1 MRFFIKVMLPAAG
14 WLLSAAVQAQTLAS
28 AQPGRSLTQTGPSST
43 VQLRDALLQ
52 LRNHYKVDLAFE
64 EQQLQ
69 GISVPVGWFHPK
81 WSIEKNLETLLRT
94 TDFQVKRL
102 SNGAYLILSN
112 SIRLYPAR
120 PTSSGRTD
128 PSLSPG
134 PAEKNG
140 AIENVSSQNQPTAT
154 SSPAADIAVQG
165 RVSAAGSNEG
175 LPGVNVQV
183 KGTTTGTTTDANGGF
198 SLRVRDEQ
206 AVLVFSSI
214 GYEAQEITVGKQQN
228 LTVVLKPSERSLEEV
243 VVVGYGT
250 VKKSDLT
257 GSVSSV
263 SGTEFHK
270 LPMATLDQGLQGRAA
285 GVQVTQTDAAPGG
298 TVSIRIRGGNSIT
311 NNNEPL
317 YVVDGFPVTA
327 LKSLNPSDIES
338 IEILKDASATAIYGS
353 RGSNGVVLITTKQAK
368 AGQSRLDAEY
378 YTGVQKLIYKI
389 PLLNGTQFAELANE
403 AAAFRGRAL
412 PFADPKALGEGTDW
426 QDGIYRTAPIRNY
439 QLTFAQ
445 GLEKTRFMVSGN
457 YFDQHGIIQNS
468 NFKRLSFRFNMETK
482 VNEKLKFGSNMQLSY
497 INNHAVLVN
506 SGGTGSNGV
515 VHTAL
520 TSGPNLPIYDQNGN
534 YFVDWQQIG
543 PSVRR
548 DNAVSLA
555 KETTNLTRTGRI
567 LGNLYAQYELVKGLS
582 ARVSMG
588 ADVTYSKNNLYV
600 PRTTYRAYFQNGIA
614 NISDQQTYNWL
625 NENTLTY
632 DKTVGVHHFNALAG
646 FTVQREIS
654 EDVEAKGQN
663 FVNDILTYNNLEA
676 AGLVQP
682 AASGANQ
689 WSLMS
694 YLGRINYGF
703 RERYLLTVSLRADG
717 SSRFGASNKWG
728 YFPSGAL
735 AWRVSEEP
743 FMQNQRLVS
752 DLKFRTSYGVTGFQ
766 EIPLYRSQSS
776 LSNTSSIIGNA
787 LAIGIAPSRVANPD
801 LKWERTAQ
809 FDVGVDFG
817 VLNNRLRFT
826 ADYYYKRTK
835 DLLLEVSVPW
845 TSGYSTSLQN
855 VGSTE
860 NKGFELSVSATPI
873 NGRLKWNVDANYSQN
888 RNKVL
893 SLGGVEEFFGPESG
907 SSFYSPGPAI
917 LIRKGQPV
925 NSFFGYVGDGLFRT
939 QEDIAK
945 GPVHRYM
952 ELGDLRFKDVNGDGT
967 LSPADRTLIGNAQPK
982 FIYGLNNTFTYG
994 HFDLTILLQGVYGNN
1009 ILNLLRVYELES
1021 MRGTHNNHIRA
1032 LDRWTPENPNA
1043 YMPKADYR
1051 GQEQFISTRAL
1062 EDGSYLRLR
1071 NIVLAYNLPGKL
1083 VKWSR
1088 SAKIYV
1094 SGQNILTW
1102 TNYTGY
1108 DPEVNSHG
1116 QNPINQ
1122 GIDYGAYPRAKTF
1135 MIGVNLGL

>member
-1 MRFFIKVMLPAAG
+1 MVPFLRILLPTAG
-14 WLLSAAVQAQTLAS
+14 CLLSVVVQAQTLAS
-28 AQPGRSLTQTGPSST
+28 VQAARSVIQSSTGST
-43 VQLRDALLQ
+43 VQLRDALLE
-52 LRNHYKVDLAFE
+52 LRSRYKVDLAFE

-69 GISVPVGWFHPK
+69 GVSVPTGWFHPK
-81 WSIEKNLETLLRT
+81 WSLEKNLEGLLRT

-102 SNGAYLILSN
+102 SNGTYLIVSN
-112 SIRLYPAR
+112 AARMRPAR
-120 PTSSGRTD
+120 TASPNRSEAPTSMTQPEPSGANDNAATRT
-128 PSLSPG
+128 G
-134 PAEKNG
+134 PTE
-140 AIENVSSQNQPTAT
+140 TAT
-154 SSPAADIAVQG
+154 QSADVAVQG
-165 RVSAAGSNEG
+165 RVTASGSDEG

-183 KGTTTGTTTDANGGF
+183 KGTTTGTTTDANGSF
-198 SLRVRDEQ
+198 TLRVRDEQ

-214 GYEAQEITVGKQQN
+214 GYEAQEVTVGRRQT
-228 LTVVLKPSERSLEEV
+228 LSVILKPSERSLEEV

-263 SGTEFHK
+263 SGSEFHK

-368 AGQSRLDAEY
+368 AGQSRFDAEY
-378 YTGVQKLIYKI
+378 YTGFQKLIYKI

-403 AAAFRGRAL
+403 AAAFRNRAL

-426 QDGIYRTAPIRNY
+426 QDAIYRTAPIRNY
-439 QLTFAQ
+439 QLTFSQ

-457 YFDQHGIIQNS
+457 YFDQDGIISNS
-468 NFKRLSFRFNMETK
+468 NFKRLSLRFNMETK
-482 VNEKLKFGSNMQLSY
+482 INAKLTFGNNLQLSY
-497 INNHAVLVN
+497 VNNHAVLVN

-520 TSGPNLPIYDQNGN
+520 TSGPNLPIYDQDGN

-555 KETTNLTRTGRI
+555 NETTNLTRTARI
-567 LGNLYAQYELVKGLS
+567 LGNMFLQYEVVKGLT
-582 ARVSMG
+582 ARVSLG
-588 ADVTYSKNNLYV
+588 ADATFSKNNLYI

-614 NISDQQTYNWL
+614 NVSDQQSYNWL

-632 DKTVGVHHFNALAG
+632 DKTVGVHHVNVLGG

-654 EDVEAKGQN
+654 EEVEAKGQN

-743 FMQNQRLVS
+743 FMQAQRIVS

-776 LSNTSSIIGNA
+776 LSNTSSIIGNN
-787 LAIGIAPSRVANPD
+787 LAIGIAPSRVANPN

-809 FDVGVDFG
+809 FDVGIDFG
-817 VLNNRLRFT
+817 VLNNRVRFT

-845 TSGYSTSLQN
+845 TSGYNTSLQN

-860 NKGFELSVSATPI
+860 NKGFEFSVSATPV
-873 NGRLKWNVDANYSQN
+873 NGKFKWNVDANYSQN

-893 SLGGVEEFFGPESG
+893 SLGGVNEFFGPESG

-925 NSFFGYVGDGLFRT
+925 NSFFGYIGDGLFRT
-939 QEDIAK
+939 QEEVAS

-952 ELGDLRFKDVNGDGT
+952 EPGDLRFKDVDGNGT
-967 LSPADRTLIGNAQPK
+967 LSPADRTIIGNAQPR

-994 HFDLTILLQGVYGNN
+994 NFDLTVLMQGVYGNN

-1032 LDRWTPENPNA
+1032 LDRWTPQNPNA

-1062 EDGSYLRLR
+1062 EDGSYLRVR
-1071 NIVLAYNLPGKL
+1071 NVVLSYNLPGKL
-1083 VKWSR
+1083 VKWAR

-1102 TNYTGY
+1102 TKYTGY

-1122 GIDYGAYPRAKTF
+1122 GIDYGAYPRAKTV